1 MNIPTNTSIGFGV
14 FITLLAL
21 SIVWF
26 FWLMYRRIAVI
37 ASGQPQ
43 NRFDRIGKRIGAFFT
58 LGIAQTKIR
67 DRRFRSAGLM
77 HAFIFWGFL
86 VVAVNTIQM
95 LGQGFNPDFVLPG
108 FHAGQIIGRI
118 YLWLKDIFE
127 VLVLLSVL
135 YALYRRLVVRPE
147 RLSLSVAANLILVMI
162 GVLMVTD
169 LLMTG
174 IVTVIDRTAD
184 RTWVGAI
191 MAWMFVSAS
200 PDFTV
205 SFFCINWWLHLATLL
220 FFLPYL
226 PLSKHFHIV
235 TSLPAVFFK
244 RLDSGYLRF
253 LDIEKVER
261 FGASRAEDF
270 GWKDLLDVYSC
281 TECGRCQSVCPA
293 YESGKPLSPK
303 EININLRYHL
313 IKYTSDII
321 DRKKS
326 QSGINER
333 EKIVGAVIAEDT
345 LWACTTCRACEEVCP
360 LSIEFIDRIVDMRRH
375 LVLEES
381 RFPSAAELAFRNL
394 ESHGNP
400 WGISDRLKWMEGLTV
415 PRVEE
420 KTDFEYLF
428 WVGCAG
434 AFDEHGQKTSRAMI
448 KLLNAA
454 GVNYAVMGE
463 AETCTGDAARRLG
476 NEYLFQTL
484 ARQNIENFERLGV
497 HKIITQCAHCY
508 NTLKNEYPQ
517 IGGNYEVVSH
527 VELIAEL
534 LTQGRLK
541 LAKPANLKLT
551 FHDACY
557 LGRHNGIY
565 QAPRQIIQALQMD
578 FMEAARHAENALCCG
593 AGGGRMWLEEAP
605 NQRVNSLRITE
616 LLELN
621 PQIIATACPFCT
633 TMLSDG
639 LKKKTATTLCAD
651 LAVLV
656 ADQLE

>member
-1 MNIPTNTSIGFGV
+1 
-14 FITLLAL
+14 
-21 SIVWF
+21 
-26 FWLMYRRIAVI
+26 
-37 ASGQPQ
+37 
-43 NRFDRIGKRIGAFFT
+43 
-58 LGIAQTKIR
+58 
-67 DRRFRSAGLM
+67 
-77 HAFIFWGFL
+77 
-86 VVAVNTIQM
+86 
-95 LGQGFNPDFVLPG
+95 
-108 FHAGQIIGRI
+108 
-118 YLWLKDIFE
+118 
-127 VLVLLSVL
+127 
-135 YALYRRLVVRPE
+135 
-147 RLSLSVAANLILVMI
+147 
-162 GVLMVTD
+162 
-169 LLMTG
+169 
-174 IVTVIDRTAD
+174 
-184 RTWVGAI
+184 
-191 MAWMFVSAS
+191 
-200 PDFTV
+200 
-205 SFFCINWWLHLATLL
+205 
-220 FFLPYL
+220 
-226 PLSKHFHIV
+226 
-235 TSLPAVFFK
+235 
-244 RLDSGYLRF
+244 
-253 LDIEKVER
+253 
-261 FGASRAEDF
+261 
-270 GWKDLLDVYSC
+270 
-281 TECGRCQSVCPA
+281 
-293 YESGKPLSPK
+293 
-303 EININLRYHL
+303 
-313 IKYTSDII
+313 
-321 DRKKS
+321 
-326 QSGINER
+326 
-333 EKIVGAVIAEDT
+333 
-345 LWACTTCRACEEVCP
+345 
-360 LSIEFIDRIVDMRRH
+360 
-375 LVLEES
+375 
-381 RFPSAAELAFRNL
+381 LAFRNL

-434 AFDEHGQKTSRAMI
+434 AFDEHGQKTSQAMI

-497 HKIITQCAHCY
+497 RKIITQCAHCF
-508 NTLKNEYPQ
+508 NSLKNEYPQ
-517 IGGNYEVVSH
+517 LGGNYQVVSH

-534 LTQGRLK
+534 LAQGRLK

-565 QAPRQIIQALQMD
+565 QAPRQIIQVLQMD
-578 FMEAARHAENALCCG
+578 FKEAARHAKNALCCG

-639 LKKKTATTLCAD
+639 LKEKTATTLCAD

>member
-1 MNIPTNTSIGFGV
+1 MNIPTGTSTGFIV
-14 FITLLAL
+14 FLTLLTL
-21 SIVWF
+21 SVVWF
-26 FWLMYRRIAVI
+26 LWLMYRRIAVI
-37 ASGQPQ
+37 ASGQMQ
-43 NRFDRIGKRIGAFFT
+43 NRWNRIGQRIKAFFT

-95 LGQGFNPDFVLPG
+95 IGQGFNPNFVLPG
-108 FHAGQIIGRI
+108 LHSGQIPASI

-127 VLVLLSVL
+127 VLVILSVL
-135 YALYRRLVVRPE
+135 YALVRRLIIHPA
-147 RLSLSVAANLILVMI
+147 RLTLSASANLILVMI
-162 GVLMVTD
+162 GILMVTD

-174 IVTVIDRTAD
+174 VVTAIEGGAD
-184 RTWVGAI
+184 RTWIGI
-191 MAWMFVSAS
+191 QMASMFINSTPEFAGN
-200 PDFTV
+200 
-205 SFFCINWWLHLATLL
+205 FFRINWWIHLATLL

-253 LDIEKVER
+253 LDVETGER
-261 FGASRAEDF
+261 FGASQVENF

-303 EININLRYHL
+303 EININLRHHL
-313 IKYTSDII
+313 IKYTTDII
-321 DRKKS
+321 RHRKS
-326 QSGINER
+326 QSNADER
-333 EKIVGAVIAEDT
+333 DKMVGEVIAEDT

-394 ESHGNP
+394 ESHGNQ
-400 WGISDRLKWMEGLTV
+400 WGISDRQKWMEGLTV
-415 PRVEE
+415 PRAAE

-428 WVGCAG
+428 WIGCAG
-434 AFDEHGQKTSRAMI
+434 AFDEHAQKTSRAMI

-476 NEYLFQTL
+476 NEYLFQML
-484 ARQNIENFERLGV
+484 ARQNIENFGRLGV
-497 HKIITQCAHCY
+497 RKIITQCAHCY

-527 VELIAEL
+527 IEFIAEL
-534 LTQGRLK
+534 LAQKRLK
-541 LAKPANLKLT
+541 INKPMNEKLAL
-551 FHDACY
+551 HDACY

-565 QAPRQIIQALQMD
+565 QAPRQIIQALQAN
-578 FMEAARHAENALCCG
+578 FKETTRHAENALCCG

-605 NQRVNSLRITE
+605 NQRVNSLRTAE

-621 PQIIATACPFCT
+621 PQVIATACPFCT

-639 LKKKTATTLCAD
+639 LKEKNATALCTD
-651 LAVLV
+651 LAILV
-656 ADQLE
+656 ADHLE